1 MQGFDEIESKLL
13 EMIRDL
19 DDEDCANQLEAIL
32 EAMAK
37 RDLQIS
43 QTLEDLLKE
52 VDELSL
58 LADELEDDEECA
70 R

>member
-1 MQGFDEIESKLL
+1 
-13 EMIRDL
+13 
-19 DDEDCANQLEAIL
+19 
-32 EAMAK
+32 
-37 RDLQIS
+37 LQIS

-52 VDELSL
+52 VDELIL

>member
-19 DDEDCANQLEAIL
+19 DDEDCANRLEAIL

-52 VDELSL
+52 VDELIL

>member
-52 VDELSL
+52 VDELIL

>member
-1 MQGFDEIESKLL
+1 MQSSDEIEIRLR
-13 EMIRDL
+13 EMIRNL
-19 DDEDCANQLEAIL
+19 DDDDCANQLEEIL

-37 RDLQIS
+37 RDHQIS
-43 QTLEDLLKE
+43 QTLEDLLAE
-52 VDELSL
+52 VDQLIL